1 MGQEVSPLWG
11 PAGVPVNAGA
21 GPHFDVLE
29 IGHEDFV
36 ALISADTA
44 FWVLAP
50 RDQALE
56 YLLGPELPQMF
67 LEKEARLASD
77 LNNVRFGL
85 LPSAVYFNPTE
96 RCNLDCGY
104 CYLPR
109 EARRA
114 GDHMEPARLMES
126 LAILQDFFKS
136 TLPEGARPQ
145 LVFHGS
151 EPLLAK
157 EAVFAGIEKYGDY
170 FRFGV
175 QTNATL
181 LDQEAKDFLVAH
193 GVGIGLSLDGPTA
206 AVADRT
212 RRTWGGTGVF
222 AETVKALEELVDYPG
237 LNLITT
243 VTKENVRHLPE
254 LVDFLHARGVGN
266 ALLNP
271 VRGTQTG
278 GRDLMPDQAELAHFF
293 FKALDRTY
301 ELAQKTGKKLVIG
314 NFANLLLGLV
324 APGARRLMCDISP
337 CGGGRCFFAVGAH
350 GEVAPCSEFLGLPE
364 FHGGNLWEH
373 VGAGVAGDPAVQTD
387 NHPGDGGLRALQ
399 PLRGAPRLRGA
410 LPGGGLC
417 HQRAP
422 GRPGAAVR
430 LLHRPGAIR
439 LPGHR
444 PGPPGRLP
452 LGRLEGWSGGD
463 CGDVGKQ

>member
-56 YLLGPELPQMF
+56 YLLGPELPRMF

-114 GDHMEPARLMES
+114 GDHMKPARLMES
-126 LAILQDFFKS
+126 LQILQDFFQS

-145 LVFHGS
+145 LVFHGA

-157 EAVFAGIEKYGDY
+157 DAVFAGIEKYGDY

-193 GVGIGLSLDGPTA
+193 GVGIGLSLDGPSG

-222 AETVKALEELVDYPG
+222 AETVKALEELVNYPG

-278 GRDLMPDQAELAHFF
+278 GRNLMPDQAELAHFF
-293 FKALDRTY
+293 FQALDRTY

-364 FHGGNLWEH
+364 FHGGNLWEQSVPELLATPQFKQITTRVTEGFAPCNRCAVRH
-373 VGAGVAGDPAVQTD
+373 VC
-387 NHPGDGGLRALQ
+387 
-399 PLRGAPRLRGA
+399 GAPCPA
-410 LPGGGLC
+410 E
-417 HQRAP
+417 
-422 GRPGAAVR
+422 VY
-430 LLHRPGAIR
+430 AIN
-439 LPGHR
+439 
-444 PGPPGRLP
+444 GRLDAPAP
-452 LGRLEGWSGGD
+452 LCDFYTAQAQYAFRVIAQGRLDDYLWDGWKDGLEEI
-463 CGDVGKQ
+463 VVM